1 MHLKD
6 TIEYLDEMGYDCYFA
21 NRNGPIPLTCFDWK
35 RFKDKHNWS
44 NIICVNRLNM
54 CWVDALEKARI
65 HRQR

>member
-21 NRNGPIPLTCFDWK
+21 NRNGPISLTCFDWK
-35 RFKDKHNWS
+35 RFKDKHNWI